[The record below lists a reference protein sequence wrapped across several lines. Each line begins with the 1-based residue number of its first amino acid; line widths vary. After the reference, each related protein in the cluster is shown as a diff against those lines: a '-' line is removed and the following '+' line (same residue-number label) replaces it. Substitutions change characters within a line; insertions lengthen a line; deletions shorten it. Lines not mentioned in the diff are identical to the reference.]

1 VWFTNPVGT
10 DLVLSN
16 LLKKKKHNLRK
27 LTRYD
32 HAQLLLKD
40 HKLKMKILPCDYMIK
55 KKKAEALGIT
65 LMSEFEESSDDN

>member
-16 LLKKKKHNLRK
+16 LLKKKHNVRK

-40 HKLKMKILPCDYMIK
+40 HKLKILPCDYMIK